1 MANRVVKTHAAK
13 SALND
18 LGTGPVDSH
27 GAPAITMYVTFGAG
41 TSAGAVQLEGS
52 PDPTFAGT
60 WAAIGSPVAW
70 GVASSV
76 KYVAVNEAH
85 RYVRARISTA
95 VVGGTVD
102 VHVVT
107 GGFASGEYLE
117 AG

>member
-1 MANRVVKTHAAK
+1 MANRAGKTRGAK

-41 TSAGAVQLEGS
+41 TSAGAVQLEGG
-52 PDPTFAGT
+52 PDP
-60 WAAIGSPVAW
+60 PVAW
-70 GVASSV
+70 GVSSSV